1 MNKLYLFG
9 LVFIMMSC
17 GNKNTETTDIQKDKY
32 IKVGD
37 SITAETQKLLLKNV
51 SEQIKQNGLVAAVDF
66 CNVNALMLT
75 NTLADK
81 TMQIERLTN
90 KNRNDN
96 NLITINLDKKAWEEL
111 SKNFLE
117 KKSTEPVVL
126 QDNNKVYYYKA
137 IPLGMPTCLQCHG
150 SKQSD
155 ISAEVQEVL
164 QIKYP
169 NDKAFDYKLGELR
182 GMWKMTFERQ

>member
-37 SITAETQKLLLKNV
+37 SITTETQKLLLKNV